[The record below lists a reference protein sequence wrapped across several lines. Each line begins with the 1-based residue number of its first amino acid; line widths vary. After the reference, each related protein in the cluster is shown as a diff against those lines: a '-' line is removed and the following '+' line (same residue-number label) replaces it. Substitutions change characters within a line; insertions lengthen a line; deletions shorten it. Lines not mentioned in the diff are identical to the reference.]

1 MFELGTYRKIIGD
14 GTQLQKR
21 DKTNFKQ
28 LNPQTEDPDRIEHSR
43 IRRLGKGFTVSVCVW
58 LVRER
63 ERVQSKSKFGERTED
78 KII

>member
-43 IRRLGKGFTVSVCVW
+43 IRRLGKCFTVSVCVW

-63 ERVQSKSKFGERTED
+63 ERESAVKVEIWGAHGR
-78 KII
+78 